1 MRLISP
7 ALMVTITLGL
17 LEASF
22 ASIINHPRMLLL
34 DNKRAGEEDRSI
46 ARRSAST
53 DANTRAS
60 ARPFFSGK
68 THRIRTALSLPAIS
82 MILDN
87 VQQISKTVIPRV
99 RSSSHVGPATIFL
112 SCLFGY
118 NKLIRNHNQRS
129 ASTSTSTSTK
139 MNAYQIIGRSVRFWI
154 QAAPII
160 LHYQFIKAYILLA
173 RRQQRRDEI
182 YQSLH
187 ETYAPRTLSL
197 ILQMRGIFIKF
208 GQVLSSRPDFVP
220 SQYIDLLQT
229 LQDNVPPLDEGK
241 IIDIV
246 RDSLWKD
253 HGLEL
258 GEVFE
263 RGQFEGVIG
272 TASIGQ
278 VHKATLTEDFFQ
290 RVIDATST
298 GEPTTTRTCTSGE
311 DNLNH
316 DGDYDKVA
324 DAYIGGRVV
333 AVKVML
339 PDAEDRFRN
348 DFNILK
354 VRLRVRVRGWC
365 TCVEVE
371 PDQIRS
377 DQIRS
382 DQIRSDQ
389 IRSDQIRS
397 DQIKSD
403 QIRSDQQRW

>member
-118 NKLIRNHNQRS
+118 NIISPFTLARAH
-129 ASTSTSTSTK
+129 ASTSTTSLHNNPYQRSTSTK

-160 LHYQFIKAYILLA
+160 LHYQFTKTYLA
-173 RRQQRRDEI
+173 TNPNLRKIPTDTSESTRNGNIFNTVMMDDEDENIRSRTRRQQRRDEI

-187 ETYAPRTLSL
+187 ETHAPRTLSL
-197 ILQMRGIFIKF
+197 ILQMRGLFVKI

-229 LQDNVPPLDEGK
+229 LQDDVPPLDEVE

-246 RDSLWKD
+246 KDSLWRD

-258 GEVFE
+258 DEVFE
-263 RGQFEGVIG
+263 GGQLEGVLG

-278 VHKATLTEDFFQ
+278 VHKATLTEDFFHK
-290 RVIDATST
+290 VM
-298 GEPTTTRTCTSGE
+298 
-311 DNLNH
+311 
-316 DGDYDKVA
+316 DGD
-324 DAYIGGRVV
+324 AYRGRRAV
-333 AVKVML
+333 AVKVMHL
-339 PDAEDRFRN
+339 DAEDRFRN
-348 DFNILK
+348 DFKILK
-354 VRLRVRVRGWC
+354 VRMC
-365 TCVEVE
+365 TWSLPNFEGS
-371 PDQIRS
+371 ILL
-377 DQIRS
+377 I
-382 DQIRSDQ
+382 
-389 IRSDQIRS
+389 
-397 DQIKSD
+397 
-403 QIRSDQQRW
+403 W